1 LRSHSGRE
9 RHVVAGNDVAILT
22 VSSGDKFKF
31 INEEGG
37 QVCEVVA
44 FDQKG
49 KALPN
54 LFGYS
59 ANSKADGIKALMLE
73 DSQLR

>member
-22 VSSGDKFKF
+22 VSSGDKF